1 MAAVAAVSLLAVF
14 PVLAHADEVGAL
26 GGGDPLDGGGLTS
39 VDGADGLLGDGA
51 DDDGVVSDPSDG
63 DADGDQPTDPDPSEP
78 AEPVYR
84 SMWAQ
89 DDGVWKYFDADGR
102 AVATAKPGWMQVE
115 GKRQYIDASGE
126 PVSNSWAF
134 ADDSWYWLGEDGVPA
149 VGWAF
154 VDGRWYYLASDGKM
168 ETGWINPYGDSWYWL
183 SPSGAMGEGWLWD
196 RGSWYYLQPEIGR
209 MQTGWYKVEGEWNWS
224 DSSGAWHE
232 GRWVRQ
238 NGRWWYAW
246 PDGDYPT
253 DGVQKINGH
262 YYAFDGNGWMLTGWY
277 YDRPEGNWL
286 YLDPVVGNARTGWYK
301 VDDEWFYTDSDYRWV
316 PNTWEYRD
324 GAWYL
329 RWATGSYASGGWEKM
344 NGDWYL
350 FADDGSMLTGWQSVD
365 GRWYY
370 LTPSGRMA
378 TGWVQD
384 DGKWYYLNDGGS
396 MRTGWVFSGGEWY
409 FLDGS
414 GAWNLEDPEMT
425 AYAQGFFSA
434 TDWLILID
442 TKENQLG
449 VFYGSY
455 GDWECKYLWRCS
467 CGTAW
472 TPTVLGTYS
481 VTGRGYSFGSST
493 YTCYYY
499 TQFWGDYLIHSV
511 IYYKN
516 GTVEDALGRGLSQ
529 GCVRLDINNAK
540 WVYDNI
546 PNGTKVYNY

>member
-1 MAAVAAVSLLAVF
+1 MLLAAVSLLAVL
-14 PVLAHADEVGAL
+14 PAVAYADEGVALSADDTPGIAAFAADDGSQVG
-26 GGGDPLDGGGLTS
+26 
-39 VDGADGLLGDGA
+39 VADGTRGDAPSDSPVGDGSE
-51 DDDGVVSDPSDG
+51 GGEPSKT
-63 DADGDQPTDPDPSEP
+63 P
-78 AEPVYR
+78 EPVEPQEPMHK
-84 SMWAQ
+84 SVWAQ
-89 DDGVWKYFDADGR
+89 VDGVWKYFDAKGE
-102 AVATAKPGWMQVE
+102 AIATATPGWMDVE
-115 GKRQYIDASGE
+115 GKRQYIDGSGK
-126 PVSNSWAF
+126 PVFDSWALVGE
-134 ADDSWYWLGEDGVPA
+134 SWYWLGDDGVPA
-149 VGWAF
+149 SGWAF
-154 VDGRWYYLASDGKM
+154 VNEHWYYLAQDGKM
-168 ETGWINPYGDSWYWL
+168 ETGWVNPYGDAWYWL

-196 RGSWYYLQPEIGR
+196 RGDWYYLMPESGR
-209 MQTGWYKVEGEWNWS
+209 MQTGWYKVNDEWNWS

-238 NGRWWYAW
+238 NGRWWYSW
-246 PDGDYPT
+246 PNGDYPV
-253 DGVQKINGH
+253 GSVEKINGH
-262 YYAFDGNGWMLTGWY
+262 YYAFDDSGWMLTGWY
-277 YDRPEGNWL
+277 YDGAEGNWL
-286 YLDPVVGNARTGWYK
+286 YLDPVVGNALTGWYQ

-316 PNTWEYRD
+316 PNSWEYVD
-324 GAWYL
+324 GTWYL
-329 RWATGSYASGGWEKM
+329 RWATGGRASDGWEKM
-344 NGDWYL
+344 GGEWYL
-350 FADDGSMLTGWQSVD
+350 FAGDGSMLTGWQSVD

-384 DGKWYYLNDGGS
+384 NGKWYYLNDGGS
-396 MRTGWVFSGGEWY
+396 MRTGWIFSGGEWY
-409 FLDGS
+409 FLDNT

-425 AYAQGFFSA
+425 AYAQGFSSA

-449 VFYGSY
+449 VFRGSY
-455 GDWECKYLWRCS
+455 GNWKCEYLWRCS